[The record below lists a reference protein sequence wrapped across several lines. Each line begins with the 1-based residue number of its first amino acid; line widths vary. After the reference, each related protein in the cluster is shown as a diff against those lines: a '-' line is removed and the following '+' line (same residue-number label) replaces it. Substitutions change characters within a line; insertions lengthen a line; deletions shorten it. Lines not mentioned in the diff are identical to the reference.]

1 MPRNRLS
8 SRPSVAALALIVTF
22 AAACQQSEPTTTEVT
37 NCAEVLGAQVC
48 TWATLADGAVTQLGL
63 DVPLSLIEG
72 VPADAPMVWPPQ
84 QLINLAFPEEV
95 RAATGADYASM
106 YWEAHGHPPGPF
118 MTPHF
123 DFHIY
128 SVSQEAVAAMDCTD
142 ETRPAMLPAGYAN
155 PDLTIP
161 ELGTLVG
168 LCVPLMGMHALPQ
181 ADLEQEGLFEATMI
195 VGYYGGSPIF
205 YEPMI
210 AQDYLLQRAGFELEV
225 PSVDG
230 LPEGVTYPNAF
241 RAEYDEATDSYR
253 MMFSGFGAGT

>member
-1 MPRNRLS
+1 M
-8 SRPSVAALALIVTF
+8 SRMRWFSGPVAAFVLTPFLAS
-22 AAACQQSEPTTTEVT
+22 CQQPEATTTEVT
-37 NCAEVLGAQVC
+37 NCTEVLGAQVC
-48 TWATLADGAVTQLGL
+48 TWATLADGAVTELGW

-72 VPADAPMVWPPQ
+72 VPADAPMTWPPMH
-84 QLINLAFPEEV
+84 LTKLAFPEEV
-95 RAATGADYASM
+95 RTATGADHVSI

-118 MTPHF
+118 LTPHF
-123 DFHIY
+123 DFHVY
-128 SVSQEAVAAMDCTD
+128 SVSEDAVGAMDCTD
-142 ETRPAMLPAGYAN
+142 ETKPAMLPAGYAT

-210 AQDYLLQRAGFELEV
+210 AQEYLLQRAGFGLEV

-230 LPEGVTYPNAF
+230 LPEGVTYPSAF

-253 MMFSGFGAGT
+253 MVFSGFGAGA